1 MKSPLLGLPYEATP
15 PAYHLRSHPRR
26 LTAAATALLYPSI
39 YRIPRGLTIP
49 NLDKRFPAEPRP
61 AESDEHSGVSVCF
74 VYAEFV
80 PRCDLTAR
88 SYLQREI
95 ISPVRSNLGD
105 ETQSCAQSERRIP
118 YHLYPLH
125 LLYLSSG
132 SRAAAS
138 GKESETFQIQRYTL
152 FFNRNRIF
160 RDNFRTCGLL

>member
-1 MKSPLLGLPYEATP
+1 MSAVRKRLRSTDHGLPHVGFSWPCYMG
-15 PAYHLRSHPRR
+15 S
-26 LTAAATALLYPSI
+26 
-39 YRIPRGLTIP
+39 
-49 NLDKRFPAEPRP
+49 
-61 AESDEHSGVSVCF
+61 SVQTRHTGER
-74 VYAEFV
+74 AEFV

-138 GKESETFQIQRYTL
+138 GKESETFHTRQ
-152 FFNRNRIF
+152 
-160 RDNFRTCGLL
+160 GLTAGPER